1 MATWQEV
8 STVLTSGIA
17 FKGEMVNDSLVKTL
31 LEMKDGRSQLVWVEH
46 IGGNVVLSSVVCKID
61 EVNLTA
67 LFTGDILNN
76 IVYGLSSIGEHLVV
90 RDVAPLEN
98 LDANE
103 LAQPLVALAVFGDIL
118 EAAITGKDTY

>member
-31 LEMKDGRSQLVWVEH
+31 LEMKDGRSQLVWVGH

-90 RDVAPLEN
+90 RDVTPLEN
-98 LDANE
+98 LTANE